1 MPKAV
6 GEEGINKLL
15 FCLFEAA
22 YQLPWPL
29 QIKGFAKFAEMTD
42 LNEYECEMLDAML
55 EAFGIPDSLTR
66 LQLLELF
73 DQDEASAFAMVQ
85 ILTREGLIAESGKH
99 GDYELPEKLI
109 LKPKGEKFLKQGG
122 FSRRYQIEQQ
132 KPVEVGGT
140 LTKLQQ
146 QNMRLQN
153 LRLANGTEISNLKK
167 LANNLQTRQFILL
180 TLIVVALIIGFF
192 IGHAFKS

>member
-1 MPKAV
+1 MPDIA
-6 GEEGINKLL
+6 I
-15 FCLFEAA
+15 
-22 YQLPWPL
+22 
-29 QIKGFAKFAEMTD
+29 FATMTD
-42 LNEYECEMLDAML
+42 LNEYECEMLDTML

-85 ILTREGLIAESGKH
+85 ILAREGLVAESGKH

-109 LKPKGEKFLKQGG
+109 LKPKGDKFLKGGG
-122 FSRRYQIEQQ
+122 FSRWYKLEQE

-140 LTKLQQ
+140 LAKLQQ

-153 LRLANGTEISNLKK
+153 QKLANESQIYDLQRTVNKLQNRQYIWWALIALALLIGYLLRLA
-167 LANNLQTRQFILL
+167 
-180 TLIVVALIIGFF
+180 
-192 IGHAFKS
+192 